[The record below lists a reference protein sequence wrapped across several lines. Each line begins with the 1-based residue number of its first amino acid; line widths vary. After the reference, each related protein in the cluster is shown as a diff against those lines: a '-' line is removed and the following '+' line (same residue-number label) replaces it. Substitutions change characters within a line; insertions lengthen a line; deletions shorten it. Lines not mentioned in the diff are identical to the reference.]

1 MNIDYIFPHPI
12 AVVDLEI
19 DNSYVL
25 KTVDALAKNITE
37 EDANHS
43 WDCKV
48 VSSFNHDNIN
58 KILNEQCTEL
68 FDQVTQQGQQFC
80 DVVGWED
87 TDNPS
92 IITSAWF
99 NKYTESHHSQE
110 AHHHGK
116 HHICAIYYAT
126 PDLTP
131 TVFVNPNSYTF
142 HTSYEEAKNTE
153 VTKVSHKV
161 LPQPGQLV
169 LFPGYMMHTVPHVR
183 DQIHSE
189 YDIIKNRVTIAFNFG
204 KSVH

>member
-12 AVVDLEI
+12 AVVDLKI
-19 DNSYVL
+19 DNDYVL

-37 EDANHS
+37 EDANHT

-48 VSSFNHDNIN
+48 VSSYNHDNIN
-58 KILNEQCTEL
+58 KILNEECTEL

-80 DVVGWED
+80 DAIGWED

-92 IITSAWF
+92 MITSAWF
-99 NKYTESHHSQE
+99 NKYTERHHSQE

-116 HHICAIYYAT
+116 C
-126 PDLTP
+126 
-131 TVFVNPNSYTF
+131 YTF

-169 LFPGYMMHTVPHVR
+169 LFPGYMMHTVPYVR